1 MAFVAKNPYGNKG
14 SVGRVAAEGD
24 VCDKPHEVAS
34 GLGEGV
40 LRVAL
45 SGGASVTEIPLE
57 RVAAAGVIEGDGV
70 GRFAAYW
77 RNSTIGHG
85 IVVMDVETEECIVT
99 VVAEIVIRPGMLG
112 RGESEVC
119 IATGTATP
127 V

>member
-1 MAFVAKNPYGNKG
+1 MAFVAENPYGNKG

-24 VCDKPHEVAS
+24 VCDKPNEVAS

-57 RVAAAGVIEGDGV
+57 RVAAAGVIEGDGI
-70 GRFAAYW
+70 GRFAAYG
-77 RNSTIGHG
+77 RNNTIGHG
-85 IVVMDVETEECIVT
+85 IVVMNVETEECVVT
-99 VVAEIVIRPGMLG
+99 VVAQIVIRPGILG
-112 RGESEVC
+112 SGESVVS
-119 IATGTATP
+119 IATGTDTL

>member
-1 MAFVAKNPYGNKG
+1 MVKGCVILAFVAENPYGNKG

-24 VCDKPHEVAS
+24 VCDKPNEVAS

-57 RVAAAGVIEGDGV
+57 RVAAAGVIEGDGI

-85 IVVMDVETEECIVT
+85 IVVMDVETK
-99 VVAEIVIRPGMLG
+99 VVSLFII
-112 RGESEVC
+112 SDC
-119 IATGTATP
+119 KGTKKN
-127 V
+127 